1 MTRAAAV
8 TTGHLTA
15 TLELPPGLSTGPA
28 VTAANRLP
36 GGWSLAPLPANS
48 AMDGPVLTVS
58 DAGPE
63 PAVRVEGQTV
73 HLTLLHQAARTS
85 TLAYVTYTALE
96 RSRQQRQMLPLHA
109 NAMVSPSG
117 LGILLLGNKGA
128 GKTSVVLA
136 LGSRGWTHAGDD
148 LAVLAE
154 AASDLLVLPGKP
166 TAAVR
171 PGDPGLWQAPKPV
184 ITLTPFLHI
193 PVPLAGV
200 IRLTVHPAVPGPL
213 LTSATPF
220 SPNEQL
226 RLHEA
231 LARYISGL
239 PTPLTGPAGA
249 PYGPVWPLDD
259 PSLARWRAHLVAR
272 LEQHPYGYL
281 HAPDPRSA
289 ADLITQR
296 YM

>member
-1 MTRAAAV
+1 MTWAAV

-15 TLELPPGLSTGPA
+15 ALELPPGLDTGPA
-28 VTAANRLP
+28 VTAADRLP
-36 GGWSLAPLPANS
+36 GGWSLTPPPANS
-48 AMDGPVLTVS
+48 AMDGPILTMS
-58 DAGPE
+58 DTEPE
-63 PAVRVEGQTV
+63 PTVRVEGQTV
-73 HLTLLHQAARTS
+73 HLTLPHQAAHTS

-96 RSRQQRQMLPLHA
+96 RSRQQRQMLTLHA
-109 NAMVSPSG
+109 NAMVTPSG
-117 LGILLLGNKGA
+117 LGILLLGSKGA

-154 AASDLLVLPGKP
+154 AASGLLVLPGKP

-171 PGDPGLWQAPKPV
+171 SNDPVLWQAPKPV
-184 ITLTPFLHI
+184 VTLAPFLRA
-193 PVPLAGV
+193 PVPLVGI

-213 LTSATPF
+213 VASATPF

-259 PSLARWRAHLVAR
+259 PSLARWRTHLITR
-272 LEQHPYGYL
+272 LEQHPYNYL
-281 HAPDPRSA
+281 YAPDPRIA
-289 ADLITQR
+289 ADLITKR
-296 YM
+296 YT